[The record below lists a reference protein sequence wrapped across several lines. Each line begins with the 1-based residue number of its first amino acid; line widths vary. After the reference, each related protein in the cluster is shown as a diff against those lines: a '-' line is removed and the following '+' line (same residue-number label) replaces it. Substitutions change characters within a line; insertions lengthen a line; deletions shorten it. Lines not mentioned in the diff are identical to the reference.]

1 MTDEGENAADAAVL
15 NENDASIMLLALS
28 GRQASCGLNA
38 EVSHVAL
45 SGRQA
50 SCGLN
55 AEVSHVQKRV
65 LAAEK
70 RLEVVKMRLRLDTC
84 QRTPGMGGKLSTFT
98 LQQHALQ
105 AELVSLEALLV
116 SLDVEGRYYA
126 ANPNEF
132 SQLVHRAGV

>member
-15 NENDASIMLLALS
+15 NENDASIMLL
-28 GRQASCGLNA
+28 
-38 EVSHVAL
+38 AL